1 VLSINSKSISNSLKI
16 SQIDEIDSMSIHN
29 QNPHYASN
37 NTAIPS
43 RLSSS
48 SRRQVIG
55 ILATTVAS
63 MTIIPTSA
71 NAGKAIIDST
81 SGQLYSPK
89 ADMLRGGGS
98 DLARGIKMESRDRGI
113 QTKNKNDALQSIY
126 ETRFITY
133 LSRFLLNFDPAAK
146 SWWEEQDF
154 TSNTKVPIPVQQKQ
168 RFSEF
173 SESVEIGLADYFVG
187 PYGSYGTVEAAKAG
201 LRAVASATSS
211 SSEYS
216 SKTGFF
222 DSVKRR
228 FIGSRKPVITDKKV
242 LTLAKQGV
250 LNLFSLLV
258 ARYTSI
264 EEKKQLAILFSL
276 ISDPNLQPTSEIKG
290 LIGEVDN
297 GTIVDVE
304 LVGKLQK
311 GDDYRLSSHRGGGY
325 SVHETPKVRVEPP
338 PGLGSNFLPAK
349 IEARMKCTT
358 RILKINVVD
367 GGQGYTSIPT
377 VQVYQDGIKIA
388 CEAAAILDRDGTV
401 ESVVV
406 LNPGLGYGRTKKGKL
421 MPPEVVIAPPRK
433 RSKDNDK
440 TGGSVSRQA
449 TATAELEFAIE
460 ALEIVEGGNG
470 YIFTQPPL
478 ISIDPPSEDPD
489 WYLSPIDPVHWTM
502 NDTELI
508 GAEVKTMICNN
519 TNEKIDVFSYSMRQT
534 DPIFENP
541 EILESL
547 SYDPLVLLP
556 SSLRPNFI
564 APSTFIPGSTV
575 KSGRNGYY
583 TLLSIPDTSSNIIL
597 PSPRYRAYDP
607 IFGPIAAK
615 PVTKSAQALTGSEYT
630 RLALSGGIC
639 TVIVR
644 TALNPLELVK
654 TKIQLKTDKELLD
667 TAMASKKDKTSQTA
681 KTNTIENDEEKD
693 EAIGTLD
700 ALRTMIDVRGIK
712 SLFQSADATFLASIV
727 FGSVGFGATEL
738 FRRSFTMIVFETTG
752 PSVPI
757 ETFTIL
763 YAAALAC
770 ILTSFLA
777 SPFEILRVRSMGY
790 VAPQKVGYVL
800 SDFLEEK
807 REQRG
812 QTMPKDQMRSFK
824 PTDISKDDIEP
835 LFSGFL
841 PILSRELPF
850 AVVKFFVFDLLSSSM
865 CTFIN
870 AQPQVI
876 DPVEVGV
883 GSVGL
888 IVSAFSG
895 AIAGLA
901 GAIVSHPADLILTLT
916 SSQKKAEDTNN
927 RSSNDLPDWKPI
939 VKELVNKDGGILNL
953 FTGLGARSTF
963 FFLVIGL
970 QFFLYDY
977 AKTIF
982 QVGSDDLALV
992 LDVFYAIR
1000 QGLM

>member
-1 VLSINSKSISNSLKI
+1 MRPVSNQLKLSQMDEMDTNSISN
-16 SQIDEIDSMSIHN
+16 
-29 QNPHYASN
+29 QNIYSASN
-37 NTAIPS
+37 TTAK
-43 RLSSS
+43 LQLSS
-48 SRRQVIG
+48 SRRQAIG
-55 ILATTVAS
+55 IIATTVAS
-63 MTIIPTSA
+63 MTMIPTTA

-89 ADMLRGGGS
+89 ADMLGGRGS

-113 QTKNKNDALQSIY
+113 RTKDKNDALQSIY

-154 TSNTKVPIPVQQKQ
+154 TSNMKIPIPVQQKQ

-201 LRAVASATSS
+201 LRAVAPATSS
-211 SSEYS
+211 SSAYT

-222 DSVKRR
+222 DSVKKR

-264 EEKKQLAILFSL
+264 QEQEQLAILFSL
-276 ISDPNLQPTSEIKG
+276 ISDPNLQPTAEIKG
-290 LIGEVDN
+290 LIGEIDN
-297 GTIVDVE
+297 GTITEVE
-304 LVGKLQK
+304 MIGKLQK

-325 SVHETPKVRVEPP
+325 SVNEIPKVRVEPP
-338 PGLGSNFLPAK
+338 PGLGSDFLPAK
-349 IEARMKCTT
+349 IEPRMKCTT
-358 RILKINVVD
+358 RVLRINVVD
-367 GGQGYTSIPT
+367 GGQGYTSIPS

-388 CEAAAILDRDGTV
+388 CEAAAILDRNGAV
-401 ESVVV
+401 ESIIV

-421 MPPEVVIAPPRK
+421 ISPEVVIAPPRK
-433 RSKDNDK
+433 RTKQVDK
-440 TGGSVSRQA
+440 SNESGTRQA
-449 TATAELEFAIE
+449 KAIAELEFAIE
-460 ALEIVEGGNG
+460 SLEIIDGGNG
-470 YIFTQPPL
+470 YIFAQPPL

-489 WYLSPIDPVHWTM
+489 WYLSPIDPVRWTM
-502 NDTELI
+502 NDTDKI
-508 GAEVKTMICNN
+508 DAAVKTMTCKN
-519 TNEKIDVFSYSMRQT
+519 TNEKVDVFSYSLRQS
-534 DPIFENP
+534 DPVFENP
-541 EILESL
+541 EILESM

-564 APSTFIPGSTV
+564 APNTFIPGSNV
-575 KSGRNGYY
+575 KAGSTGYY
-583 TLLSIPDTSSNIIL
+583 ALLSIPDTSTNIIL

-607 IFGPIAAK
+607 IFGAIAAK

-667 TAMASKKDKTSQTA
+667 TVTVSTKGAVSQAANTS
-681 KTNTIENDEEKD
+681 IIDSDVEKD
-693 EAIGTLD
+693 ETIGTLD
-700 ALRTMIDVRGIK
+700 VLRTMIDVRGIK

-770 ILTSFLA
+770 VLTSFLA

-790 VAPQKVGYVL
+790 VHPQKVGHVL

-812 QTMPKDQMRSFK
+812 KTLPKEQMRSFK

-841 PILSRELPF
+841 PIVSRELPF

-888 IVSAFSG
+888 IISAFSG

-916 SSQKKAEDTNN
+916 SSQKNANPTKKSN
-927 RSSNDLPDWKPI
+927 SNDLPDWKPI
-939 VKELVNKDGGILNL
+939 VKDLVSKEGGILNL

-1000 QGLM
+1000 QGLV

>member
-1 VLSINSKSISNSLKI
+1 M
-16 SQIDEIDSMSIHN
+16 DEITHSTTTTTT
-29 QNPHYASN
+29 SN
-37 NTAIPS
+37 NNTTTLI
-43 RLSSS
+43 SS
-48 SRRQVIG
+48 SRRQAIG
-55 ILATTVAS
+55 IMATTVAS
-63 MTIIPTSA
+63 MTMIPSTA
-71 NAGKAIIDST
+71 QAGKAIIDSS

-89 ADMLRGGGS
+89 ADMLGGGGS
-98 DLARGIKMESRDRGI
+98 DLARGIKMESRDRGV
-113 QTKNKNDALQSIY
+113 QTKNKNDSLQSIY

-154 TSNTKVPIPVQQKQ
+154 TSNTKLPIPVQQKQ

-201 LRAVASATSS
+201 LRAAAPAISS
-211 SSEYS
+211 SSDYT

-258 ARYTSI
+258 ARYTST
-264 EEKKQLAILFSL
+264 EEKEQLAILFSL

-290 LIGEVDN
+290 LIGEIDN
-297 GTIVDVE
+297 GTITEVE
-304 LVGKLQK
+304 LIGKLQK
-311 GDDYRLSSHRGGGY
+311 GDDYRISSHRGGGY
-325 SVHETPKVRVEPP
+325 SANEVPKVRVEPP
-338 PGLGSNFLPAK
+338 PGLGSDFLPAK
-349 IEARMKCTT
+349 IVPRMKCTT
-358 RILKINVVD
+358 RILRINVLD
-367 GGQGYTSIPT
+367 GGKGYTSIPS
-377 VQVYQDGIKIA
+377 VQIYQDGIKIA
-388 CEAAAILDRDGTV
+388 CEAAAILDRDGSV
-401 ESVVV
+401 ESVIV

-421 MPPEVVIAPPRK
+421 IPPEVVISPPRTRK
-433 RSKDNDK
+433 KYNDQ
-440 TGGSVSRQA
+440 TDQNDARQA
-449 TATAELEFAIE
+449 KAVAELEFAIE
-460 ALEIVEGGNG
+460 SLEIVEGGNG
-470 YIFTQPPL
+470 YIFTQPPQ
-478 ISIDPPSEDPD
+478 ISIDPPADDPD

-502 NDTELI
+502 NDAERI
-508 GAEVKTMICNN
+508 GAEVKTMTCIN
-519 TNEKIDVFSYSMRQT
+519 TNEKFDVFSYSLRQT
-534 DPIFENP
+534 DPVFENP
-541 EILESL
+541 EILESM

-564 APSTFIPGSTV
+564 TPKTMIPGSNV
-575 KSGRNGYY
+575 KAGNTGYY
-583 TLLSIPDTSSNIIL
+583 SLLSIPDTSSNIIL

-607 IFGPIAAK
+607 IFGAIAAK

-667 TAMASKKDKTSQTA
+667 TVVASKKISEAVET
-681 KTNTIENDEEKD
+681 TNTSSIQSDEGKD
-693 EAIGTLD
+693 EAIGT
-700 ALRTMIDVRGIK
+700 IDVLKTMVDARGVA
-712 SLFQSADATFLASIV
+712 SLFQSADATFLASVV

-752 PSVPI
+752 PSVPV

-790 VAPQKVGYVL
+790 VKPQKVGYVL
-800 SDFLEEK
+800 SDFLQEK

-812 QTMPKDQMRSFK
+812 QNMPEEQMRSFK
-824 PTDISKDDIEP
+824 LTDISKDDIEP

-841 PILSRELPF
+841 PIVSRELPF

-865 CTFIN
+865 CSFIN

-895 AIAGLA
+895 SIAGLA
-901 GAIVSHPADLILTLT
+901 GAFVSHPADLILTLT
-916 SSQKKAEDTNN
+916 SSQKKAAGTKN
-927 RSSNDLPDWKPI
+927 RSNNDLPDWKPI
-939 VKELVNKDGGILNL
+939 VKDLISKEGGILNL
-953 FTGLGARSTF
+953 FTGIGARSTF

-1000 QGLM
+1000 QGLV